1 MTLAEITGIDPVML
15 LVPVVTAA
23 SCAFMIPVA
32 TPPNAIVFA
41 SGRVT
46 VPQMARAGL
55 LINMAAVPVIT
66 AFAMTVA
73 AWVFG

>member
-1 MTLAEITGIDPVML
+1 
-15 LVPVVTAA
+15 
-23 SCAFMIPVA
+23 VA

-46 VPQMARAGL
+46 VPQMTQAGL
-55 LINMAAVPVIT
+55 LINMAAVPEIT
-66 AFAMTVA
+66 AFALSLA